1 MTTKTAAGAT
11 RSGAAGGR
19 PGALEL
25 LQHRIASIGSWSRPC
40 RGPRSAAPQRPGLG
54 ESRIRT
60 VVVGT
65 VKGLFVLDQL
75 GADPNSADRG
85 RRGPF
90 LAGWESTTVAIEPR
104 DGRFE
109 LLLD

>member
-1 MTTKTAAGAT
+1 M
-11 RSGAAGGR
+11 
-19 PGALEL
+19 
-25 LQHRIASIGSWSRPC
+25 
-40 RGPRSAAPQRPGLG
+40 
-54 ESRIRT
+54 
-60 VVVGT
+60 VGT